1 MAGTSDP
8 LEDMLFSEVDEKA
21 VSDLVGSLESQLV
34 GRSNPADTQAEN
46 RGVGSTVTANHH
58 LGKTLPA
65 QVSNV
70 TTLVQQQQQQGQ
82 HKAGMH
88 QEMNSK
94 EISSEKTVTSSS
106 LSSIP
111 SFEEASTTSGTGVNT
126 TKSGLQSHGTSSI
139 TTLPASG
146 GVATSP
152 LVSSTTT
159 SRGSALASGQ
169 TSTDSVDH
177 PRKLITAS
185 LRSASAGIQ
194 SLNGTGGAVTS
205 RNNPPAAGTDALIK
219 NVSTVSS
226 SASAANSS
234 RTVDVTSCVNTTN
247 FTLTSS
253 SISSTQSAIPLDKG
267 TPTIALQRLPSHI
280 VASIAQNGNGTTVSA
295 LVKQG
300 AIGPITSAAASQV
313 NHKKEG
319 SEAKSDAPVQSKIV
333 MSSPLGVVNSVIN
346 SVSSPSSVFNLA
358 ATSTASYV
366 MAKPA
371 VNVVGQTVST
381 TVGMVRPASPAVA
394 TATQPQL
401 QPGVPAAQTIVAPQ
415 LIVRPP
421 QQQQTTI
428 QLPPGF
434 TIPPESFKPQ
444 LNGEEKFHG
453 VQETPGPGTSLSG
466 NL

>member
-1 MAGTSDP
+1 MASTSDP

-34 GRSNPADTQAEN
+34 GQSNPADTQSEN
-46 RGVGSTVTANHH
+46 RGAGSTFTANHH

-65 QVSNV
+65 QVG
-70 TTLVQQQQQQGQ
+70 TTLVQQQQGQ

-88 QEMNSK
+88 QEINSK
-94 EISSEKTVTSSS
+94 EISLEKTVTSSS

-111 SFEEASTTSGTGVNT
+111 SFEEASTTSGTGVNA

-139 TTLPASG
+139 TTLPAFG

-152 LVSSTTT
+152 LVNSINSTTT

-169 TSTDSVDH
+169 TSTDIVDH
-177 PRKLITAS
+177 PRKRITAS

-205 RNNPPAAGTDALIK
+205 RNNPPAAGTAALI
-219 NVSTVSS
+219 S

-247 FTLTSS
+247 FTLSNS
-253 SISSTQSAIPLDKG
+253 RISSTQSAIPLDKG

-280 VASIAQNGNGTTVSA
+280 VASIAHNGNGTTVSA

-346 SVSSPSSVFNLA
+346 SVSSPSAVSNIAA
-358 ATSTASYV
+358 ATTASHV
-366 MAKPA
+366 MAKSA
-371 VNVVGQTVST
+371 VNVVGQTT

-394 TATQPQL
+394 TATQPLL
-401 QPGVPAAQTIVAPQ
+401 QPGVPAAQRTVAPQ

-421 QQQQTTI
+421 QQPQTTI

-434 TIPPESFKPQ
+434 TIPPDTCRGR
-444 LNGEEKFHG
+444 LHGEWNSWIEETARV
-453 VQETPGPGTSLSG
+453 VQKGI
-466 NL
+466 

>member
-1 MAGTSDP
+1 MASTSDP

-34 GRSNPADTQAEN
+34 GQSNPADTQSEN
-46 RGVGSTVTANHH
+46 RGAGSTVTANHH

-65 QVSNV
+65 QVG
-70 TTLVQQQQQQGQ
+70 TTLVQQQQQGQ
-82 HKAGMH
+82 HKAVMH

-111 SFEEASTTSGTGVNT
+111 SFEEASTTSGTGVNA
-126 TKSGLQSHGTSSI
+126 TKCGLQSHGTSSI

-152 LVSSTTT
+152 FVNSIIISSSSTTT

-169 TSTDSVDH
+169 TSTDIVDH
-177 PRKLITAS
+177 PRKRITAS

-205 RNNPPAAGTDALIK
+205 RNNPPAAGTDALIN

-226 SASAANSS
+226 SVSAGNSC

-247 FTLTSS
+247 FTLYSS

-300 AIGPITSAAASQV
+300 AIGPITSAAVSQV

-346 SVSSPSSVFNLA
+346 SVSSPSAVFNLA
-358 ATSTASYV
+358 ATSTASLV

-371 VNVVGQTVST
+371 VNVVGQTVTT
-381 TVGMVRPASPAVA
+381 TVGMVRPTSPSVA
-394 TATQPQL
+394 TATQPL
-401 QPGVPAAQTIVAPQ
+401 FQPGVQAAQRIVAPQ

-434 TIPPESFKPQ
+434 TIPPGKV
-444 LNGEEKFHG
+444 LGG
-453 VQETPGPGTSLSG
+453 
-466 NL
+466 

>member
-34 GRSNPADTQAEN
+34 GQSNPANTQSEN
-46 RGVGSTVTANHH
+46 RGAGTTVTANHH

-65 QVSNV
+65 QVGNV
-70 TTLVQQQQQQGQ
+70 TTLVQQQQQQQEGQ

-88 QEMNSK
+88 QEMNSN

-111 SFEEASTTSGTGVNT
+111 SFEEASTTSGTGVNA

-146 GVATSP
+146 GVTTSP
-152 LVSSTTT
+152 LVNSSSIIISSTT
-159 SRGSALASGQ
+159 RGSALASGQ

-177 PRKLITAS
+177 PRKRITAS

-205 RNNPPAAGTDALIK
+205 RNNPPAAGTDALI
-219 NVSTVSS
+219 NNISTVSS

-247 FTLTSS
+247 FTLSS
-253 SISSTQSAIPLDKG
+253 SSFSSTQSAIPLDKG

-313 NHKKEG
+313 NHKKRVL
-319 SEAKSDAPVQSKIV
+319 K
-333 MSSPLGVVNSVIN
+333 
-346 SVSSPSSVFNLA
+346 
-358 ATSTASYV
+358 
-366 MAKPA
+366 
-371 VNVVGQTVST
+371 
-381 TVGMVRPASPAVA
+381 
-394 TATQPQL
+394 
-401 QPGVPAAQTIVAPQ
+401 
-415 LIVRPP
+415 
-421 QQQQTTI
+421 
-428 QLPPGF
+428 
-434 TIPPESFKPQ
+434 
-444 LNGEEKFHG
+444 
-453 VQETPGPGTSLSG
+453 
-466 NL
+466 